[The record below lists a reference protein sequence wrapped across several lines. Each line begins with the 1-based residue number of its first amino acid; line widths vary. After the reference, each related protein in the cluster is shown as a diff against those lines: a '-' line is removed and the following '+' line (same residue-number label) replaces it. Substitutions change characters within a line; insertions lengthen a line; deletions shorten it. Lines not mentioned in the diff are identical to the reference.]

1 MGFNVI
7 ALAFKDKYINKRIKE
22 RDLAVLLLLT
32 LFVSLASVGT
42 LGGTMGESSM
52 FPNLD
57 KQRSEIVNCGSRT
70 GAELVLKEARTK
82 ELNPL

>member
-1 MGFNVI
+1 
-7 ALAFKDKYINKRIKE
+7 
-22 RDLAVLLLLT
+22 
-32 LFVSLASVGT
+32 
-42 LGGTMGESSM
+42 MGESSM